1 MSPLNISVIEWN
13 TGQSF
18 HSKNLAA
25 SYFNIPYS
33 LVTRSIRKKE
43 EVITERGKKL
53 KFTLGGSKR
62 YRSVVHKSKTED
74 GKTLNFGK
82 HKNVPM
88 RDIPLQYLKWAYDN
102 VSRCPKCVESELIK
116 RKELLNR

>member
-1 MSPLNISVIEWN
+1 MSALISVIEWN

-33 LVTRSIRKKE
+33 LVTRSIKKDV
-43 EVITERGKKL
+43 EVITKRGKKL
-53 KFTLGGSKR
+53 RFTTGGSTR
-62 YRSVVHKSKTED
+62 VRSTVHKPKTED

-82 HKNVPM
+82 HKGVQM
-88 RDIPLQYLKWAYDN
+88 RDIPTQYLKWAYDN

-116 RKELLNR
+116 RNELLNR

>member
-1 MSPLNISVIEWN
+1 MSALISVIEWN

-33 LVTRSIRKKE
+33 LVTKSIKKGE
-43 EVITERGKKL
+43 EVITKRGKKL
-53 KFTLGGSKR
+53 RFTTGGSTR
-62 YRSVVHKSKTED
+62 SRSVVHKPKSND

-82 HKNVPM
+82 HKGVQM
-88 RDIPLQYLKWAYDN
+88 RDIPTQYLKWAYDN
-102 VSRCPKCVESELIK
+102 VSRCPKCVGSELIK
-116 RKELLNR
+116 RNESLNR